1 MAGRPEPEVAPEER
15 EQFGR
20 KGLQH
25 EDDDQSSGPASEPDV
40 RSDAPLPPD
49 TGALKR

>member
-1 MAGRPEPEVAPEER
+1 MAERPEPEMTPEER
-15 EQFGR
+15 EQFER
-20 KGLQH
+20 KELHH
-25 EDDDQSSGPASEPDV
+25 EDDDPSSGPASEPDV